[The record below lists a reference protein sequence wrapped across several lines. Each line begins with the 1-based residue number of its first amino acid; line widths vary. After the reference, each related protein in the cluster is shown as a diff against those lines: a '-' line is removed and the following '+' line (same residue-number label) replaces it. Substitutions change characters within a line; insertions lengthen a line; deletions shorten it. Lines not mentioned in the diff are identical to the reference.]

1 MTKIILLIIFIILV
15 LIFLYY
21 HYQKGRPLSIFG
33 YHLIPNH
40 NSSIS
45 SSQNHNI
52 QKQQQQPQQQQQ
64 QQQPQQQQQQ
74 QPQNVYL
81 DIMVDNNYMGKI
93 VIQLYD
99 DIVPK
104 TAHNFRQL
112 AINKNYQHTIFHR
125 IIKGFMIQGGDFTR
139 GDGTGG
145 VSIYGEKFP
154 DENFHIKHTKPGL
167 LSMANSGP
175 DTNGS
180 QFFITTV
187 STPHLDNKHVVFG
200 EVVSGMN
207 IVEHLENIST
217 NPEDRPN
224 VECKVSDSGIL

>member
-1 MTKIILLIIFIILV
+1 MNKIILLIIFIILV

-33 YHLIPNH
+33 YDLIPNH

-45 SSQNHNI
+45 SSQNHN
-52 QKQQQQPQQQQQ
+52 KQQQQ
-64 QQQPQQQQQQ
+64 QQQQQQ

-112 AINKNYQHTIFHR
+112 AINKNYQNTIFHR

-180 QFFITTV
+180 QFFITTKP
-187 STPHLDNKHVVFG
+187 TPHLDNKHVVFG

>member
-1 MTKIILLIIFIILV
+1 MTKIILLIIFLILV

-21 HYQKGRPLSIFG
+21 HYKKGNSLSIFG
-33 YHLIPNH
+33 YDLIPNN
-40 NSSIS
+40 NSTINDSIINTIP
-45 SSQNHNI
+45 QNNHPI
-52 QKQQQQPQQQQQ
+52 VPQSINTV
-64 QQQPQQQQQQ
+64 P
-74 QPQNVYL
+74 NVYL
-81 DIMVDNNYMGKI
+81 DIMVDNKQMGQI

-99 DIVPK
+99 HVVPQ
-104 TAHNFRQL
+104 TANNFRQL
-112 AINKNYQHTIFHR
+112 AINKNYQNTIFHR

-145 VSIYGEKFP
+145 ISIYGDKFP
-154 DENFHIKHTKPGL
+154 DENFNIKHTKPGL

-200 EVVSGMN
+200 EVISGMN
-207 IVEHLENIST
+207 IVEHLDNIST
-217 NPEDRPN
+217 NPEDKPN
-224 VECKVSDSGIL
+224 VECKIGDCGIL

>member
-1 MTKIILLIIFIILV
+1 MTKIILLIIFLILV

-21 HYQKGRPLSIFG
+21 HYKKGNSLSIFG
-33 YHLIPNH
+33 YDLIPN
-40 NSSIS
+40 NNNKIVDSIS
-45 SSQNHNI
+45 NNTQTTTEETPLN
-52 QKQQQQPQQQQQ
+52 KTP
-64 QQQPQQQQQQ
+64 
-74 QPQNVYL
+74 NVYF
-81 DIMVDNNYMGKI
+81 DIMIDNRYIGQI

-104 TAHNFRQL
+104 TSNNFRQL
-112 AINKNYQHTIFHR
+112 AINKNYQNTIFHR

-145 VSIYGEKFP
+145 VSIYGEKFE

-187 STPHLDNKHVVFG
+187 PTPHLDNKHVVFG
-200 EVVSGMN
+200 EVISGMD
-207 IVEHLENIST
+207 IVEQLENIST

-224 VECKVSDSGIL
+224 VECKISDSGTI